1 MYYDL
6 QELIFGKATKL
17 CIAADPSGYGEKT
30 LVSILWSP
38 EMNAACYPPVQIIPC
53 STLMSPLD
61 GDMTDRLRA
70 LAQKQKLQRREPR

>member
-6 QELIFGKATKL
+6 QELIFGKAKKL

-38 EMNAACYPPVQIIPC
+38 
-53 STLMSPLD
+53 
-61 GDMTDRLRA
+61 R
-70 LAQKQKLQRREPR
+70 